1 MWLLQPVVVR
11 ESTMFTE
18 FTPMRLFME
27 FTEMEFKKQAVII
40 HDVFPEEAD
49 VLFSFTER
57 VFEDV
62 ISEYCSQLFDLCS
75 MRDKL
80 LYLKSVPT
88 AYRYLEHLENLL
100 IKMEP
105 IHVPQYRLEKL
116 LARVF
121 APWLEQYLKQELDWV
136 QKSCRDQI
144 DKYDRQVK
152 QQGNYINCSL
162 EVVMFPR
169 C

>member
-1 MWLLQPVVVR
+1 
-11 ESTMFTE
+11 
-18 FTPMRLFME
+18 
-27 FTEMEFKKQAVII
+27 MEFKKQAVII
-40 HDVFPEEAD
+40 HEVFPEEAD
-49 VLFSFTER
+49 VLYTFTER

-88 AYRYLEHLENLL
+88 AYRYLEHLENML

-105 IHVPQYRLEKL
+105 IHVPQFRLEKL

-121 APWLEQYLKQELDWV
+121 APWLEQYLRQEQDWV
-136 QKSCRDQI
+136 QKSCKDQI
-144 DKYDRQVK
+144 DKYERQVK
-152 QQGNYINCSL
+152 KHTHKVLPGTLPGLPIESKDADRLC
-162 EVVMFPR
+162 PR
-169 C
+169 LLFFNMT

>member
-1 MWLLQPVVVR
+1 
-11 ESTMFTE
+11 
-18 FTPMRLFME
+18 ME
-27 FTEMEFKKQAVII
+27 FQKQGIII

-49 VLFSFTER
+49 VLYSFAER

-62 ISEYCSQLFDLCS
+62 ISEYCSQLFDMCS

-88 AYRYLEHLENLL
+88 AYRFLEKLEHTL
-100 IKMEP
+100 ITMEP
-105 IHVPQYRLEKL
+105 LHLPRYRVEKL

-136 QKSCRDQI
+136 QKSCKDRI
-144 DKYDRQVK
+144 DKYDRQVISLPLLLLYNNARFDFS
-152 QQGNYINCSL
+152 QQYMCMDSSVTATRTSPSG
-162 EVVMFPR
+162 
-169 C
+169 